1 MTSRYHL
8 KGWAAIISG
17 LIGILAICALIGY
30 LVTRDTSPTDGFF
43 LIRFH
48 DIGIII
54 QFLLMIPVV
63 YGLQNLMQQKV
74 PGIGK
79 SLLIIGVGA
88 ILLVVVLLLLVF
100 PKIVADVL
108 YMFPQGIFGVWL
120 IIVNWRLS
128 GLLPK
133 ATRWFGMIV
142 GFGLALVGIFPPGY
156 ALFVDPI
163 LLQIPAASEEA
174 VAKIP
179 IDTPANTLLHQI
191 LFIGTFR
198 GVITFPVWEVLLGA
212 RLLRR
217 NVE

>member
-191 LFIGTFR
+191 LFIGTFM